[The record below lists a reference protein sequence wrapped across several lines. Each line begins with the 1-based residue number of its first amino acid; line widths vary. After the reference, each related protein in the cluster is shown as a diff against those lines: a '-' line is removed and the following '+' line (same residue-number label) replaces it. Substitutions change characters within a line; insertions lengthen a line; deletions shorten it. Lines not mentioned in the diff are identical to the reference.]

1 MHITPDLKV
10 YVGIMKDSRGE
21 RWKNESSYRNNGK
34 FSDAIGDWNWDEM
47 NHQIVESG
55 LPKQVAIN
63 MRNELIRTAGQ
74 QSLNTRGYTDPNEKD
89 FVLNTE
95 IPNKKT
101 KNMKKVKKE
110 SRRFRTISGVKSE
123 LMIDTRYRK
132 NDGRYAVVIRVYNNG
147 KYAYLQTG
155 YNMTPDE
162 FVGMETTTER
172 ALNVKRDIVLEYIED
187 MTLKGRFDINSVK
200 AYLEP
205 KLSGNVVEHKTLVG
219 LLEQKAGMLTNS
231 NTIDNYRTVIRRVLD
246 TYPDGLALNAVSTA
260 TIGGFMNKL
269 KADGLSDTTRN
280 IYGTILKSTINYGIY
295 KGVIGSDQYP
305 FKRSPVEVDKIA
317 IPKSASR
324 DMEYLTKEQMQQIW
338 EWFKAHKNR
347 NIGYFLF
354 SYLHGGI
361 NLADIITLKFGE
373 LYEQEKAFTYRRR
386 KTINKNN
393 FDIIVPATKWTDE
406 LLSIMGITPKK
417 GELVFKEMEYDG
429 SERGFQMVKNRFRTT
444 VNRAVE
450 NVTRKLGMRE
460 ASMTTARHTFCTVA
474 NKQRMPYSMIEK
486 AMGHANNGVSGH
498 YIGGFTPDEMRPD
511 FERLL

>member
-21 RWKNESSYRNNGK
+21 RWRNESSYRNNGK
-34 FSDAIGDWNWDEM
+34 FSDSIGDWNWDEM
-47 NHQIVESG
+47 NHQMVESG

-63 MRNELIRTAGQ
+63 MRNELIKTAGQ

-89 FVLNTE
+89 FVLNTL
-95 IPNKKT
+95 IPNKT
-101 KNMKKVKKE
+101 KNNMKKVKKE
-110 SRRFRTISGVKSE
+110 TRKFPTISGVKSE
-123 LMIDTRYRK
+123 LMIDNRYRK
-132 NDGRYAVVIRVYNNG
+132 SDGRYSVVIRVYNNG

-162 FVGMETTTER
+162 FVGMDPATER
-172 ALNVKRDIVLEYIED
+172 ALNIKRDIVLDYIRD
-187 MTLKGRFDINSVK
+187 LTNKGRFDIN
-200 AYLEP
+200 AIRGDLE
-205 KLSGNVVEHKTLVG
+205 KQMSGNVVEHKTLAG
-219 LLEQKAGMLTNS
+219 LLEEKAGMLTNP
-231 NTIDNYRTVIRRVLD
+231 NTVANYKTVIRRLLD
-246 TYPDGLALNAVSTA
+246 AFPDGLPLNSVSTS
-260 TIGGFMNKL
+260 TIGWFMNKL
-269 KADGLSDTTRN
+269 KDDGLTDTTRN
-280 IYGTILKSTINYGIY
+280 IYGSILKSAINYGIY
-295 KGVIGSDQYP
+295 KGMLGSDQYP
-305 FKRSPVEVDKIA
+305 FKRSAVEIDKIA

-338 EWFKAHKNR
+338 EWFKLHKDR

-361 NLADIITLKFGE
+361 NLADILTLKFGD
-373 LYEQEKAFTYRRR
+373 LYVQERAFMYRRR
-386 KTINKNN
+386 KTITKNN
-393 FDIIVPATKWTDE
+393 FDIIVPATKWTYE
-406 LLSIMGITPKK
+406 LFAIMGITPKR
-417 GELVFKEMEYDG
+417 GQLVFPEMEYDG
-429 SERGFQMVKNRFRTT
+429 SVRGYQLLKSRFRSS

-460 ASMTTARHTFCTVA
+460 SSMTTARHTFCTVA
-474 NKQRMPYSMIEK
+474 NKQRMPYSMIER